1 MRIKSFNVSISHHF
15 THSYVSAEHIPSN
28 ILTLVL
34 RVRVWVLRHSVVS
47 DFLRPHELKSHQ
59 APLSMEFPRQEHWS
73 VLPFPTSR
81 DLPDPGIEPRSAALA
96 GRFCTTEHLRS
107 PVLRVA
113 SIYWAFTMF
122 QTLY

>member
-1 MRIKSFNVSISHHF
+1 MRIKSLTVSKSHHF
-15 THSYVSAEHIPSN
+15 SHSYVSAEHIPSN
-28 ILTLVL
+28 ILTLRVRACVL
-34 RVRVWVLRHSVVS
+34 RPSVVS
-47 DFLRPHELKSHQ
+47 DSLRPHELKSHQ

-73 VLPFPTSR
+73 ALPFPTSR

-96 GRFCTTEHLRS
+96 GEFCTTEHLRS

-113 SIYWAFTMF
+113 SIYRAFTMF